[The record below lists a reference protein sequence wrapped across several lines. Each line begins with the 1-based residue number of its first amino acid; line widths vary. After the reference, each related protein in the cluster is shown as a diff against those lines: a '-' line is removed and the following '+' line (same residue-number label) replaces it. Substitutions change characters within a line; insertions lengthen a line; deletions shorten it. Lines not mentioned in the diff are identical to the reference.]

1 VKVAIV
7 GSGFVGSTAAYAI
20 MMRRAAS
27 EIVLIDANEKRARA
41 EAADIEHASPYVH
54 PIQISASGFEGAAGA
69 SVVVLAAGASQK
81 PGESRLMLMGRNA
94 AILRDIITRTLAVNP
109 DPIFL
114 VATNPVDIITH
125 LAVSIAAESGLPPG
139 RVIGTG
145 TTLDTARFRTLLGR
159 HLGVDAQHVHA
170 YVVGEHGDSEV
181 LVWSNI
187 DIGGVPLGEFAR
199 FRLSRFDRE
208 VREEIDRN
216 VRNAAYA
223 IIEGKGSTYYGIG
236 GAIAR
241 LVEIIARDNRAV
253 MTVSTRVESI
263 EGVRDVTISMPHLLD
278 GSGDQGILPIAMD
291 VSEHALLRESART
304 LRARLDEVAGL
315 MRGV

>member
-1 VKVAIV
+1 MKVAIV
-7 GSGFVGSTAAYAI
+7 GAGFVGATAAYAI
-20 MMRRAAS
+20 MMRRAAG
-27 EIVLIDANEKRARA
+27 EIILIDANEKRARA

-54 PIQISASGFEGAAGA
+54 PIQISAGTYADVADA
-69 SVVVLAAGASQK
+69 SAVVIAAGASQK
-81 PGESRLMLMGRNA
+81 PGESRMMLMEKNT

-109 DPIFL
+109 NPVFL

-125 LAVSIAAESGLPPG
+125 LAASIAAESGLPSQ

-159 HLGVDAQHVHA
+159 HVGVDAQHVHA

-199 FRLSRFDRE
+199 FRHAPFDRE
-208 VREEIDRN
+208 VRSEIDGK
-216 VRNAAYA
+216 VRNAAYS

-241 LVEIIARDNRAV
+241 LVEIIGRDNHAV
-253 MTVSTRVESI
+253 MTVSTRIAEI
-263 EGVRDVTISMPHLLD
+263 EGIRDVTLSLPHLLD

-304 LRARLDEVAGL
+304 LRAKMDELAGL
-315 MRGV
+315 